1 MLHGREVTPTL
12 LMNHEMNAHTEIVDI
27 TMDDYDSYKE
37 SIQAE
42 INALQLQQ
50 SALDIASG
58 LAYQASQLLD
68 KGEEAFE
75 ELGSKINDLQRRLF

>member
-1 MLHGREVTPTL
+1 MPTL
-12 LMNHEMNAHTEIVDI
+12 LMNHEMMLIQKSWTSQGM
-27 TMDDYDSYKE
+27 TMILTLKA
-37 SIQAE
+37 IQAV
-42 INALQLQQ
+42 INALLMQQ

-58 LAYQASQLLD
+58 MAYQASQLLD